1 MANRSTAEGL
11 LVEEKPHVADT
22 PRQAPRSP
30 RRPADVRRKTSPRY
44 YACVA
49 ILLLTAVGMQ
59 LVAGISD
66 GHFRKS
72 ALPLKRPLD
81 ALDQAK
87 LLPEYKPYRVQPPP
101 LEPELIENLGTE
113 EYLQWNLVDQQC
125 DRADPT
131 ALVQLFI
138 TYHTGQ
144 PDLVPHNPEQCR
156 AAAGMSL
163 VGRGAMEVS
172 VPGAD
177 GVEHTIP
184 VSVLEFEL
192 PRREGLV
199 ARGGVGGGQRQFV
212 AYFFYTNGRYVTSRT
227 GVRLAVSN
235 LWDRYAYYSKIE
247 VSFSDP
253 TLREFASRE
262 QTEAATRRLLPKL
275 MPILWEDHYQ
285 SWEAIKHGTPPVILE
300 PQR

>member
-1 MANRSTAEGL
+1 M
-11 LVEEKPHVADT
+11 VEEKPYVADV
-22 PRQAPRSP
+22 PRQAPQPP
-30 RRPADVRRKTSPRY
+30 RRRADARPRTSPRY

-59 LVAGISD
+59 LAAGVSD
-66 GHFRKS
+66 GYFRKS

-87 LLPEYKPYRVQPPP
+87 LLPEYKPHRVQLPP

-125 DRADPT
+125 DPSDPT

-144 PDLVPHNPEQCR
+144 PELVPHNPEQCR

-163 VGRGAMEVS
+163 VGRGGIEVS

-177 GVEHTIP
+177 GAEQKIP

-192 PRREGLV
+192 PRRRGLV
-199 ARGGVGGGQRQFV
+199 APGGARGGQRQFV
-212 AYFFYTNGRYVTSRT
+212 AYFFYTNGRCVTSRT

-247 VSFSDP
+247 VSFSDH
-253 TLREFASRE
+253 TLREFANRE
-262 QTEAATRRLLPKL
+262 QTVAATRRLLRKL

-285 SWEAIKHGTPPVILE
+285 SWEAIKNGTPPVILE

>member
-1 MANRSTAEGL
+1 MVNRSTAEGL
-11 LVEEKPHVADT
+11 LVEEEPHVADT
-22 PRQAPRSP
+22 PRQTPRPP
-30 RRPADVRRKTSPRY
+30 RGPTGARRKTSPRY
-44 YACVA
+44 HACVA

-59 LVAGISD
+59 LAAGVSD
-66 GHFRKS
+66 GYFRKS
-72 ALPLKRPLD
+72 ALPLKRPFD

-87 LLPEYKPYRVQPPP
+87 LLPEYKPHRVQPPP

-125 DRADPT
+125 NRADPT
-131 ALVQLFI
+131 ALAQLCI

-163 VGRGAMEVS
+163 AGRGAMEVS

-177 GVEHTIP
+177 GVERKIP
-184 VSVLEFEL
+184 ISVLEFEL
-192 PRREGLV
+192 PRRRGLV
-199 ARGGVGGGQRQFV
+199 ARVGARGGQRQFV

-247 VSFSDP
+247 VSFSDH
-253 TLREFASRE
+253 TLRKLANRE
-262 QTEAATRRLLPKL
+262 QTVAATRRLLRKL

-285 SWEAIKHGTPPVILE
+285 SWEAIKNGTPPVILE